1 MEILGF
7 DLWTILIALLVILI
21 VSAVLN
27 FIFGETNKAKL
38 SDKLKG
44 QDWKV
49 RSETAF
55 PLRTNCSVSLFND
68 AAADPDY
75 PPQLVDEKGQKVEY
89 VAGNCWEEVYAAI
102 NEAEKF
108 VYITGW
114 SVDTTKSL
122 LRTTRNPKPDMTPD
136 DPTDDDDETIGE
148 LLRRKAES
156 GVQVCVHVWNE
167 KMSVAAGGEVR
178 SQGLMCTH
186 DEDTNLFFEGTPVQV
201 VLSYREGDSH
211 DHSFIFT
218 HHQKSVIVDA
228 PLLRDAEKCREE
240 GLKQMKAAKLEHIQK
255 KKELKKRLAE
265 RKKRRAERR
274 KRRAAGDQVEDDSD
288 SDDSGSDEEVNL
300 IKYELKMKR
309 KEKKRLK
316 RLAKQRKKQ
325 AKKDKK
331 AKKQDGSGSEDSD
344 SEDSD
349 DENRGFVDDIAN
361 MADLSK
367 MKEKLS
373 SYQAPEGA
381 RRIIAFV
388 GGLDLCDGR
397 WDTPRHSLFRTLK
410 HEHALDFHNP
420 WAVSQACGPR
430 EPWHDIHSKLEG
442 AVARDV
448 LENFIQRWHRQAPT
462 EEQKACLLDFSP
474 ASGYIPIE
482 QEKGS
487 YEDQKESWNVQLFR
501 SIDKYSATIDGI
513 DASIQE
519 SYINAIRCAKRFLY
533 VENQY
538 FLGSCQY
545 WDTNKKAGCEN
556 LIPFEIANKICNQIR
571 KKKQFNAYILIP
583 MYPEG
588 LPEDGAIQEILYWQ
602 NRTQAM
608 MNKMVWK
615 AIEDTYGDK
624 PNKPVVTDYL
634 NFYCLGNREAPE
646 GSEAHVAD
654 PSALPEPTENDL
666 ALHKTRRFSVYV
678 HSKMMIVDD
687 AYVIVGSANINER
700 SLSGYRDSEIAMG
713 AYQPSYPI
721 SKKGG
726 ARGEVHKFRMSLWS
740 EHLNLTDKLLV
751 NPNSAKC
758 AQFVRIFFFFFFFFF
773 FFQFFFLFSPFLSP
787 SLFFLS
793 RFLTSSLIRST
804 KLLTRIGNSSSVKRP
819 STSPLISCTTPSVLT
834 LPLEKPNPPANLSPT
849 ARAPLPESPL

>member
-1 MEILGF
+1 MEIFGF
-7 DLWTILIALLVILI
+7 DLFTILIAILVIMI
-21 VSAVLN
+21 ISSVLG
-27 FIFGETNKAKL
+27 FLFGETSKATL

-49 RSETAF
+49 RSKTAF
-55 PLRTNCSVSLFND
+55 PLRSNCHVSLFND
-68 AAADPDY
+68 AAADPDS
-75 PPQLVDEKGQKVEY
+75 PPQIVDEEGKKVEY
-89 VAGNCWEEVYAAI
+89 VAGECWEEVFSAI

-108 VYITGW
+108 IYITGW

-122 LRTTRNPKPDMTPD
+122 LRTTRHPKPDMTPD

-167 KMSVAAGGEVR
+167 RMSVAAGGEVR

-201 VLSYREGDSH
+201 LLSYREGDSK
-211 DHSFIFT
+211 DHTFIFT

-228 PLLRDAEKCREE
+228 PLLRDAKKSHEE
-240 GLKQMKAAKLEHIQK
+240 GLKQMKAAKFEHIKK
-255 KKELKKRLAE
+255 KKELKKLLEERKKKRAE
-265 RKKRRAERR
+265 RKKRKE
-274 KRRAAGDQVEDDSD
+274 AGEEVEEDE
-288 SDDSGSDEEVNL
+288 SGSDESDSDEEIDL

-316 RLAKQRKKQ
+316 RLAKE
-325 AKKDKK
+325 AKKKEKKEKK
-331 AKKQDGSGSEDSD
+331 AKKKEEGGDSGSESSGSEDSD
-344 SEDSD
+344 
-349 DENRGFVDDIAN
+349 DEHRGFVDGLGN

-367 MKEKLS
+367 MKEKLKG
-373 SYQAPEGA
+373 YNAPEGA
-381 RRIIAFV
+381 KRIIAFV

-430 EPWHDIHSKLEG
+430 EPWHDIHCKLEG
-442 AVARDV
+442 PVARDV
-448 LENFIQRWHRQAPT
+448 LENFIQRWHRQSPN
-462 EEQKACLLDFSP
+462 EEQKDCLLDFSP

-487 YEDQKESWNVQLFR
+487 FESSKESWNVQLFR
-501 SIDKYSATIDGI
+501 SIDSYSATIDGI

-538 FLGSCQY
+538 FLGSCQH
-545 WDTNKKAGCEN
+545 WDTNTNAGCEN
-556 LIPFEIANKICNQIR
+556 LIPFEIANKICSKIR

-588 LPEDGAIQEILYWQ
+588 IPEDGAIQEILYWQ

-615 AIEDTYGDK
+615 AIEEVYGDK

-634 NFYCLGNREAPE
+634 NFYCLGNRESPE
-646 GSEAHVAD
+646 GSEAHVGN
-654 PSALPEPTENDL
+654 PEDMAAPTEKDL
-666 ALHKTRRFSVYV
+666 LLHKTRRFSVYV

-687 AYVIVGSANINER
+687 AYVIIGSANINER

-713 AYQPSYPI
+713 AYQPSYQI

-740 EHLNLTDKLLV
+740 EHLNLTEKLLV
-751 NPNSAKC
+751 DPNSAKC
-758 AQFVRIFFFFFFFFF
+758 AQFVCFFFFFS
-773 FFQFFFLFSPFLSP
+773 FFFLFSLSNP
-787 SLFFLS
+787 SL
-793 RFLTSSLIRST
+793 
-804 KLLTRIGNSSSVKRP
+804 
-819 STSPLISCTTPSVLT
+819 
-834 LPLEKPNPPANLSPT
+834 
-849 ARAPLPESPL
+849 